1 MAKRGRKKALRWLR
15 RSILVPVVAGLLF
28 WWWRRRTESQ
38 HSSDDAWGPEA
49 IPLEHVLEEAE
60 DLTRIGGIG
69 PKVSQL
75 LLSGGIATFGQLA
88 ATDIAE
94 LRRKLREAGLSMM
107 DPSTWPAQ
115 AKLAAE
121 GKWDELS
128 DQREQLRGG

>member
-1 MAKRGRKKALRWLR
+1 MAKRDRKKSR
-15 RSILVPVVAGLLF
+15 RRMRGAFLVPLVAELLF

-38 HSSDDAWGPEA
+38 HSGDDAWGPEA

-60 DLTRIGGIG
+60 DLARIGGIG

-75 LLSGGIATFGQLA
+75 LLADGIATFGQLA
-88 ATDIAE
+88 AAEVDE
-94 LRRKLREAGLSMM
+94 LRRILREAGLAMM

-128 DQREQLRGG
+128 DLREQLRGG

>member
-1 MAKRGRKKALRWLR
+1 MARRDRKKSRKR
-15 RSILVPVVAGLLF
+15 MRGTILVPLVAGLLF

-38 HSSDDAWGPEA
+38 RSSDDAWGPEA

-88 ATDIAE
+88 ATEVDE
-94 LRRKLREAGLSMM
+94 LRRILREAGLAMM
-107 DPSTWPAQ
+107 DPSTWPEQ
-115 AKLAAE
+115 ANLAAE